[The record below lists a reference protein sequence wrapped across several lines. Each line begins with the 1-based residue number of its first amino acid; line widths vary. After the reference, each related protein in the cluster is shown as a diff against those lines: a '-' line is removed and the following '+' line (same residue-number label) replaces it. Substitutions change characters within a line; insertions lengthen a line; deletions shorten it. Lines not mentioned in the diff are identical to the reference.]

1 MEVKRFVAL
10 DQRGCLTY
18 RSLVHRFPLDRSV
31 DISQKVVIRSTLEDH
46 LFHLSFSS
54 AKGIVNLIV

>member
-10 DQRGCLTY
+10 DQSGCLTY

-31 DISQKVVIRSTLEDH
+31 DISQKVVVRSTLEVH
-46 LFHLSFSS
+46 SFRLSFSS
-54 AKGIVNLIV
+54 AKDIPLLT